1 MSSAPAHHDASALL
15 DLGALQAYMASH
27 IEAFSGPLTAT
38 RFKGGQSNPTY
49 LLSTPDRQYVMRC
62 KPAPV
67 SQLLPSAHAI
77 EREFRLQ
84 AALAGSAV
92 PVARMHCL
100 CEDESV
106 IGRAFYL
113 MDFVEGRI
121 FWEQSLPD
129 LSRMQRGAL
138 YDELNRV
145 IAELHTVDFNA
156 LGLADYGKAGNYFSR
171 QVDRWTRQYRASD
184 TGEIE
189 AMERLIEWL
198 PQHVPHEDAPQVSLV
213 HGDYRLDNVIFHP
226 TEPRILAVID
236 WELSTLGHPL
246 ADFAYHL
253 MSWHI
258 VPGGAMRGL
267 AGLDLDGLGIPS
279 EAAYIRAYE
288 QRSGRNAAGD
298 WNYYLAYNLFRIAA
312 ILQGIAKRVQEG
324 TASSPQAAEYGR
336 QARPLAELG
345 WQFALRSGH
354 A

>member
-1 MSSAPAHHDASALL
+1 
-15 DLGALQAYMASH
+15 
-27 IEAFSGPLTAT
+27 
-38 RFKGGQSNPTY
+38 
-49 LLSTPDRQYVMRC
+49 V
-62 KPAPV
+62 
-67 SQLLPSAHAI
+67 

-84 AALAGSAV
+84 AAMAGSAV
-92 PVARMHCL
+92 PVAGMHCL

-106 IGRAFYL
+106 IGRAFYV

-121 FWEQSLPD
+121 FWEQSLPGIEPAE
-129 LSRMQRGAL
+129 RAAL

-145 IAELHTVDFNA
+145 IAALHEVDFA
-156 LGLADYGKAGNYFSR
+156 GLGLADYGKAGNYFSR
-171 QVDRWTRQYRASD
+171 QVDRWTRQYRASE
-184 TGEIE
+184 TAGIE
-189 AMERLIEWL
+189 AMDQLIEWL
-198 PQHVPHEDAPQVSLV
+198 PLHIPQEENPQVSLV
-213 HGDYRLDNVIFHP
+213 HGDYRLDNVIFHL

-267 AGLDLDGLGIPS
+267 AGLDLQTLGIPS
-279 EAAYIRAYE
+279 ESEYVSAYE
-288 QRSGRNAAGD
+288 RRIGRSAAGD

-336 QARPLAELG
+336 QAKPLAELG
-345 WQFALRSGH
+345 WRFAQQAGR

>member
-1 MSSAPAHHDASALL
+1 MSAEIDFTTLETYLRERIAGFA
-15 DLGALQAYMASH
+15 
-27 IEAFSGPLTAT
+27 GPIQAT

-49 LLSTPDRQYVMRC
+49 LLTTPQRQYVMRC

-67 SQLLPSAHAI
+67 AQLLPSAHAV
-77 EREFRLQ
+77 EREFRVQ
-84 AALAGSAV
+84 QALASSAV
-92 PVARMHCL
+92 PVAGMHCL
-100 CEDESV
+100 CEDEAV
-106 IGRAFYL
+106 IGRAFYV

-129 LSRMQRGAL
+129 MAPDARAAL

-145 IAELHTVDFNA
+145 IAALHQVDFAA

-171 QVDRWTRQYRASD
+171 QIDRWTRQYRASE
-184 TGEIE
+184 TSSIE
-189 AMERLIEWL
+189 AMDRLIDWL
-198 PQHVPHEDAPQVSLV
+198 PQRIPQEEDSQIQSRQVSLV

-258 VPGGAMRGL
+258 APGGAMRGL
-267 AGLDLDGLGIPS
+267 GGLDLEALGIPKES
-279 EAAYIRAYE
+279 DYIARYEARVG
-288 QRSGRNAAGD
+288 RSAAGD
-298 WNYYLAYNLFRIAA
+298 WNFYLAYNLFRIAA
-312 ILQGIAKRVQEG
+312 ILQGIAKRVEEG
-324 TASSPQAAEYGR
+324 TASSAQAAEYGR

-345 WQFALRSGH
+345 WEFAQKAAG
-354 A
+354 

>member
-1 MSSAPAHHDASALL
+1 MTAPLAEQGREPFDVAALETYL
-15 DLGALQAYMASH
+15 RAAIPGFA
-27 IEAFSGPLTAT
+27 GPVTVT

-49 LLSTPDRQYVMRC
+49 LLATPAHQYVMRC

-67 SQLLPSAHAI
+67 AQLLPSAHAV
-77 EREFRLQ
+77 EREYRLQ
-84 AALAGSAV
+84 RALAGSAV

-100 CEDESV
+100 CEDEAV
-106 IGRAFYL
+106 IGRAFYV

-121 FWEQSLPD
+121 FWEQSLPGMEPGE
-129 LSRMQRGAL
+129 RTAI

-145 IAELHTVDFNA
+145 IAALHAVDFNA

-171 QVDRWTRQYRASD
+171 QVDRWTRQYRASE
-184 TGEIE
+184 TGRVD
-189 AMERLIEWL
+189 AMETLIDWL
-198 PQHVPHEDAPQVSLV
+198 PRHIPQEEVPQVSLV
-213 HGDYRLDNVIFHP
+213 HGDYRIDNVIFHP

-258 VPGGAMRGL
+258 VPGGALRGL
-267 AGLDLDGLGIPS
+267 AGLDLEALGIPRQS
-279 EAAYIRAYE
+279 DYTAAYE
-288 QRSGRNAAGD
+288 QRIGRSAAGD

-336 QARPLAELG
+336 QVQPLAELG
-345 WQFALRSGH
+345 CRFAGQAHS